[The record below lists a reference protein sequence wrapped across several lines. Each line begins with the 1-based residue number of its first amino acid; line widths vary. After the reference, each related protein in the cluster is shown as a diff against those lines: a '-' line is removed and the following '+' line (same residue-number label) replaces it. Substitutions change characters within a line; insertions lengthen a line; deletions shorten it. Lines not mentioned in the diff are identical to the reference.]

1 MENLV
6 NDNQLD
12 QIEQMRQEIA
22 VLREK
27 LDRQTIISEEHVR
40 RSMKN
45 TVSRFRKRT
54 IVLSVITLAGMVFCF
69 VCLHK
74 WLGFSLALSLSTVLF
89 LMSAVILNVWMVF
102 RLNPSDMMGD
112 NLASASREIIRIKKT
127 GKMWKKIAFPVVV
140 VWYVWVVVEALNS
153 GLGTY
158 MESGFVAGC
167 SIGLLGGLI
176 IGLIYDRRQIA
187 EMDGLLKQIDDL
199 TAGE

>member
-45 TVSRFRKRT
+45 TVSRFRTRT

-167 SIGLLGGLI
+167 SVGLLGGLI

>member
-1 MENLV
+1 MV

-27 LDRQTIISEEHVR
+27 LDRQTIISEEHVL

-54 IVLSVITLAGMVFCF
+54 IVLSVITLAGMVYCF

-167 SIGLLGGLI
+167 SVGLLGGLI

>member
-167 SIGLLGGLI
+167 SVGLLGGLI

>member
-54 IVLSVITLAGMVFCF
+54 ILLSVITLAGMVFCF

-167 SIGLLGGLI
+167 SVGLLGGLI

>member
-27 LDRQTIISEEHVR
+27 LDRQTIISEEHVL

-54 IVLSVITLAGMVFCF
+54 IVLSVITLAGMVYCF

-167 SIGLLGGLI
+167 SVGLLGGLI

>member
-6 NDNQLD
+6 NDYQLD

-54 IVLSVITLAGMVFCF
+54 IVLSVITLAGMFFCF

-89 LMSAVILNVWMVF
+89 LMAAVIVNGWMVF
-102 RLNPSDMMGD
+102 RLNPSDMMGN

-140 VWYVWVVVEALNS
+140 VWYVWVIVEALNS

-158 MESGFVAGC
+158 MQSGFLAGC
-167 SIGLLGGLI
+167 SVGLLGGLI

>member
-40 RSMKN
+40 RCMKN
-45 TVSRFRKRT
+45 TVSRFRTRT
-54 IVLSVITLAGMVFCF
+54 IVLSVITLAGMVYCF
-69 VCLHK
+69 VCMYK
-74 WLGFSLALSLSTVLF
+74 WLGFTLALSLFTVLF
-89 LMSAVILNVWMVF
+89 LMSAVIVNGWMVF
-102 RLNPSDMMGD
+102 RLNPSDMMGN

-127 GKMWKKIAFPVVV
+127 RKMWKKIAFPVVV
-140 VWYVWVVVEALNS
+140 VWYVWVVVEALKS

-158 MESGFVAGC
+158 MLSGFLTGC
-167 SIGLLGGLI
+167 SVGLLGGLI